1 MRNIFIALGLILHR
15 ASWSKTRHYE
25 IGGYLH
31 SGSALVYEGE
41 SPAIYMNFS
50 EEDA

>member
-1 MRNIFIALGLILHR
+1 MRNIFIALGLILNR
-15 ASWSKTRHYE
+15 VSGLKTKHYE

-41 SPAIYMNFS
+41 RPAIYTT
-50 EEDA
+50 EDDA